1 LTIRE
6 ARATVNAARKN
17 GTVFQVGSQQRS
29 EENFRRACEYVQN
42 GRIGKLLWASA
53 GIGGGPT
60 CGNDPDEPPPPGLDW
75 NFWLGPAPY
84 VNYTP
89 KRCLYEFRWFYEY
102 SGGKMTDWGAHHNDI
117 AQWGIGAS
125 HSGPIKSEPVS
136 ATFPTDG
143 LFDTATSFL
152 VKHTYENGVYLLTG
166 SDVKHGAFFQG
177 TDGWVHVDRGFLEVS
192 DPDIIKEPLG
202 AGEIHLYKSPGH
214 HRDWLDCIK
223 TRKRPITDVEIGC
236 RSVTVCHLGNIAI
249 RSGKTIHWDPVK
261 EDITNDDGLRRW
273 LSKPYRDPWKI

>member
-1 LTIRE
+1 
-6 ARATVNAARKN
+6 
-17 GTVFQVGSQQRS
+17 VGSQQRS
-29 EENFRRACEYVQN
+29 EEGFRKACEYVQN

-60 CGNDPDEPPPPGLDW
+60 CGWDPNEPPPPGLDW

-84 VNYTP
+84 VDYTP

-125 HSGPIKSEPVS
+125 LSGPIKSEPIS
-136 ATFPTDG
+136 ATFPTEG

-152 VKHTYENGVYLLTG
+152 IKHTYENGVYLMTG

-192 DPDIIKEPLG
+192 DPDIMKDPLG

-223 TRKRPITDVEIGC
+223 TRRKPICDVEIGC